1 MSDLTRLAA
10 SVLLPGFRG
19 TTLPGWLAAWLERGL
34 AGVCLFG
41 QNVADPAQ
49 VRRLTHAVHAAGS
62 DALVASDE
70 EGGTVTRLEA
80 QNGSSWPGHAALGA
94 LEDPEATRQVAAGI
108 AAQCRAA
115 GIDLN
120 AAPVVD
126 VNSEPDNPVIGV
138 RSFGAEP
145 DLVARHGAA
154 FVAGLQDGGVAACPK
169 HFPGHGATRTDSHV
183 TLPVLDA
190 DADLL
195 RRRDLPPFAAA
206 VDAGARAVMTAHV
219 VVRGVDAE
227 PATMSPTLL
236 ALLRE
241 ELGFSGVVVSDA
253 LDMRAISQGVG
264 RATGAVRA
272 LAAGVDLL
280 CVGNPE
286 FPDPY
291 DEEPVVEELV
301 AAIVSA
307 VETGVLSR
315 ERLEDA
321 SARVAALGAWCA
333 RQREGQDAGA
343 ATGDAAGAP
352 DTWPETTTG
361 ARIAARALR
370 VRGDVRVRGEA
381 VVCSVGTAV
390 GFAAG
395 RREWTLVRLLQQ
407 LRPDWCFRTLPE
419 PPKDPGDPAGPAAQA
434 SNVPVQ
440 GRPLLVLVEGRLDD
454 RGSRLLRALL
464 VARPDAVIVYGALP
478 QHDDPGANTVHT
490 FGGGAASAQAVV
502 ELILGEDR

>member
-10 SVLLPGFRG
+10 SVLLPGFGG
-19 TTLPGWLAAWLERGL
+19 TTLPGWMQSWLERGL
-34 AGVCLFG
+34 AGVCLFS
-41 QNVADPAQ
+41 QNVEDLAQ
-49 VRRLTHAVHAAGS
+49 VRRLTDAVHAARDG
-62 DALVASDE
+62 ALVASDE

-80 QNGSSWPGHAALGA
+80 SYGSSWPGHAALGA
-94 LEDPEATRQVAAGI
+94 LDDPAATRQVAAGI

-115 GIDLN
+115 GIDLD

-169 HFPGHGATRTDSHV
+169 HFPGHGATRADSHV
-183 TLPVLDA
+183 TLPTLDA

-219 VVRGVDAE
+219 VVSGVDSE

-236 ALLRE
+236 SLLRE

-253 LDMRAISQGVG
+253 LDMRAISHGVG

-291 DEEPVVEELV
+291 DEQPVVEELI
-301 AAIVSA
+301 AAVVSA

-315 ERLEDA
+315 ERLEGA
-321 SARVAALGAWCA
+321 SARVAALGSWCA
-333 RQREGQDAGA
+333 QQRDQTSDRA
-343 ATGDAAGAP
+343 DPAAG
-352 DTWPETTTG
+352 T
-361 ARIAARALR
+361 RVAARALQ
-370 VRGDVRVRGEA
+370 VRGEVQVRGVA
-381 VVCSVGTAV
+381 VVCSVGTTL

-395 RREWTLVRLLQQ
+395 RRESTLVRLLQQ
-407 LRPDWCFRTLPE
+407 RRPQWRFLDRPE
-419 PPKDPGDPAGPAAQA
+419 AAA
-434 SNVPVQ
+434 AESH
-440 GRPLLVLVEGRLDD
+440 GRPLLVLVEGRVDD
-454 RGSRLLRALL
+454 AGDRLLHDLL
-464 VARPDAVIVYGALP
+464 AARPDAVVVYGGLP
-478 QHDDPGANTVHT
+478 RRDDPGINTVHT
-490 FGGGAASAQAVV
+490 FGGGAASAHAVV
-502 ELILGEDR
+502 DLIAGEAR